1 MKSVVNHS
9 AIWCICLGT
18 RLVEVLEKSHFDNWP
33 VFSRSVIS
41 DSGVVIMHTELLLKL
56 ETVAAS
62 WRGCNIVSTDVNVNS
77 MAYNL
82 YF

>member
-1 MKSVVNHS
+1 
-9 AIWCICLGT
+9 
-18 RLVEVLEKSHFDNWP
+18 
-33 VFSRSVIS
+33 
-41 DSGVVIMHTELLLKL
+41 MHTELLLKL

-62 WRGCNIVSTDVNVNS
+62 WRGCNIVSTNINVNS